1 MHSPLAA
8 VLKAAPTLVDEHY
21 ADIMPV
27 AWELLLEVDKEVSA
41 CAGTKHINLLQ
52 YFTLFITSS
61 WISILNSPSCV

>member
-41 CAGTKHINLLQ
+41 CAGTFLYCNILLHLQ
-52 YFTLFITSS
+52 HQLEFL
-61 WISILNSPSCV
+61 L